1 MGVVCGFSQCG
12 LNSARSGGTGFFLW
26 CRLTSSKHWIAAQ
39 HLPVFERV
47 GAWTVCVFS
56 CVTACS
62 CSCGEIQ
69 TIQRMDFERW
79 FVKVVC
85 WLAYGVAYGAIYH
98 LRAWTYR
105 EMIFFFKHLTLLNT
119 CRHLLTLPWPSQFTL
134 SFYSACPIC
143 LWLFSS
149 FFNSINRF

>member
-1 MGVVCGFSQCG
+1 MGVVCGFSECG
-12 LNSARSGGTGFFLW
+12 LNSAHISGTVCGVDW
-26 CRLTSSKHWIAAQ
+26 
-39 HLPVFERV
+39 HLLSTELLPCICLVLERIN
-47 GAWTVCVFS
+47 AWTVCGLS

-62 CSCGEIQ
+62 CLCEEIQ
-69 TIQRMDFERW
+69 TNQRMDFERW

-98 LRAWTYR
+98 LRVWTYR

-119 CRHLLTLPWPSQFTL
+119 CRHLPTLPWPSQFTL

-143 LWLFSS
+143 LWLFV
-149 FFNSINRF
+149 FFLF